1 LRLMTTFK
9 LAWLL
14 IVGVLSFSSSSSTSS
29 SWDILLLEN
38 QSSLNSVGYFVS
50 ADDHFYYLGFKFAQQ
65 DSLDV
70 EFEFLMAFQDR
81 VAELITQQCQ
91 RPQSLLSSSYQ
102 FNVPFAKTVVEQ
114 VQGTVFITSV
124 SKQVI
129 RQEALSECTK

>member
-1 LRLMTTFK
+1 MRLMTTFK

-50 ADDHFYYLGFKFAQQ
+50 ADYYFYYLGFKFAQQ

>member
-1 LRLMTTFK
+1 MRLMTTFK

-50 ADDHFYYLGFKFAQQ
+50 ADDYFYYLGFKFAQQ

-91 RPQSLLSSSYQ
+91 RSQSLLSSSYQ

>member
-1 LRLMTTFK
+1 M
-9 LAWLL
+9 
-14 IVGVLSFSSSSSTSS
+14 
-29 SWDILLLEN
+29 LEN

-129 RQEALSECTK
+129 RQEGLYACTK